1 MYILFICAGGV
12 IHFIGDYQ
20 VICFIGG
27 LSVYIRFTSS
37 FMVYNFAI
45 CRVAFLVVF
54 NSKDF
59 KIYICIYIYIYTFNY
74 ITNAPTCFGVS
85 APSSARFDI
94 AFGKVI
100 KY

>member
-54 NSKDF
+54 YSKDF
-59 KIYICIYIYIYTFNY
+59 KRYICIYIYIHIY
-74 ITNAPTCFGVS
+74 IQLYYKRSYMFRCFCAIFS
-85 APSSARFDI
+85 EI
-94 AFGKVI
+94 
-100 KY
+100 